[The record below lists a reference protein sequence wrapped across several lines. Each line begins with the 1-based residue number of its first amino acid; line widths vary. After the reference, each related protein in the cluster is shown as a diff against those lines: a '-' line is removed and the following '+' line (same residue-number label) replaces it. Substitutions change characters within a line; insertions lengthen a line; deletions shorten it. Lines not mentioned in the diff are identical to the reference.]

1 MTSSSEENLNNPAT
15 GPKVSSVA
23 INYFVRTRN
32 WGGRDTTYTFL
43 SNVGEDCGVI
53 CCPLSPLSAN

>member
-1 MTSSSEENLNNPAT
+1 MTSSSEENLNSPAT

-23 INYFVRTRN
+23 INYCQDMTLAWMRE
-32 WGGRDTTYTFL
+32 TYTFL
-43 SNVGEDCGVI
+43 SNVGEDCRVI